1 VAESDSPPREERRV
15 VTVVFTDLVGFTERS
30 EDLDPAAEEHFDS
43 ALAACERI
51 GARATAARTRW
62 WYAEMLRARGRP
74 EDAPRAIELE
84 ALARADAAELGL
96 AL

>member
-1 VAESDSPPREERRV
+1 MAAR
-15 VTVVFTDLVGFTERS
+15 LWS
-30 EDLDPAAEEHFDS
+30 EAEEHFDP

-62 WYAEMLRARGRP
+62 WYAEMLRARGGV
-74 EDAPRAIELE
+74 EDAPRAAQLE
-84 ALARADAAELGL
+84 ALARADASELDL